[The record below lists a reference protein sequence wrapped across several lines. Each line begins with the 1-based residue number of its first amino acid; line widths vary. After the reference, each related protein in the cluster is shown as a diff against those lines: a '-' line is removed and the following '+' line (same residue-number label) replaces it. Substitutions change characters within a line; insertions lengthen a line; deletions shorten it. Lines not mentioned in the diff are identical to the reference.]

1 MISSLSL
8 VICKG
13 FQDKNTGVSFI
24 GVKDWMSV
32 TLTDVKYILLDIEGT
47 TSDIQFVHKV
57 MFPYSRER
65 LEQFVLSDQ
74 NLDEVVEAINLT
86 QQTVKAEQGQ
96 EIDLEGAI
104 ATLLDWIDRDRK
116 HPALKSIQGLIWKE
130 GFETEAF
137 KSHLYPD
144 VKPKLEEWARSGLK
158 LGIYSSG
165 SIATQKMFFSHTVE
179 GDLTPLF
186 SNYFDLTTGS
196 KKEAMSYEQII
207 EVLGLAPNKIVFFS
221 DVPAELVAAREK
233 GLRVVHVKRE
243 GTASWSDVPEVE
255 SFHEISFVS

>member
-1 MISSLSL
+1 M
-8 VICKG
+8 
-13 FQDKNTGVSFI
+13 T
-24 GVKDWMSV
+24 V
-32 TLTDVKYILLDIEGT
+32 TLTDVNYILLDIEGT

-65 LEQFVLSDQ
+65 LEPFVLSHQ
-74 NLDEVVEAINLT
+74 HEAAVVEAIDLT
-86 QQTVKAEQGQ
+86 KQTVKAEQGQ
-96 EIDLEGAI
+96 DIDLEGAI
-104 ATLLDWIDRDRK
+104 ATLIEWIDRDRK

-130 GFETEAF
+130 GFETGAF
-137 KSHLYPD
+137 NSHLYPD

-165 SIATQKMFFSHTVE
+165 SIDTQKMFFSHTIE

-196 KKEAMSYEQII
+196 KKEAISYEKII
-207 EVLGLAPNKIVFFS
+207 DSLGLAPNKIAFFS
-221 DVPAELVAAREK
+221 DVPAELVAARQK

-243 GTASWSDVPEVE
+243 GTESWSDVPEVE
-255 SFHEISFVS
+255 SFQEISFVS

>member
-1 MISSLSL
+1 M
-8 VICKG
+8 
-13 FQDKNTGVSFI
+13 T
-24 GVKDWMSV
+24 VK
-32 TLTDVKYILLDIEGT
+32 LTNINYVLLDIEGT
-47 TSDIQFVHKV
+47 TSDIQFVHQV

-65 LEQFVLSDQ
+65 LEQFVFSHQD
-74 NLDEVVEAINLT
+74 DAAVVEAIELT
-86 QQTVKAEQGQ
+86 QQTVKSEQGQ
-96 EIDLEGAI
+96 NIELEGAI

-116 HPALKSIQGLIWKE
+116 HPALKSIQGLIWQE

-196 KKEAMSYEQII
+196 KKEAMSYEKII
-207 EVLGLAPNKIVFFS
+207 DVLGLAPNKIVFFS
-221 DVPAELVAAREK
+221 DVPAELVAARQK

-243 GTASWSDVPEVE
+243 GTESWSDVPEVE
-255 SFHEISFVS
+255 SFQEISFAS

>member
-1 MISSLSL
+1 M
-8 VICKG
+8 
-13 FQDKNTGVSFI
+13 T
-24 GVKDWMSV
+24 VK
-32 TLTDVKYILLDIEGT
+32 LTDINYILLDIEGT

-65 LEQFVLSDQ
+65 LDQFVLNHQ

-96 EIDLEGAI
+96 DIDVEGAI
-104 ATLLDWIDRDRK
+104 ATLLHWIDSDRK

-130 GFETEAF
+130 GFETGAF

-144 VKPKLEEWARSGLK
+144 VKPQLEDWARSGLK

-179 GDLTPLF
+179 GDLTPLIA
-186 SNYFDLTTGS
+186 NYFDLTTGS
-196 KKEAMSYEQII
+196 KKEAMSYEKII
-207 EVLGLAPNKIVFFS
+207 DSLGLAPNKIVFFS
-221 DVPAELVAAREK
+221 DVPAELVAARQK
-233 GLRVVHVKRE
+233 GLRVIHVKRE
-243 GTASWSDVPEVE
+243 GSESWSDVPEIE
-255 SFHEISFVS
+255 SFQEISFIS